1 MIKSKKG
8 DFMRADRLL
17 SILMLLQSK
26 GMLTAGELAKNLEV
40 TERTIY
46 RDVTALSTA
55 GIPVFT
61 TKGPGGGI
69 GLVEEY
75 RNNLIALKPDEV
87 RALFMLEVPPVL
99 EQLGMG
105 ETVRKAM
112 LKLSSTLPV
121 NKDEDRKDE
130 RTKIMLDPLDWSQN
144 TEAVPWLKTCQE
156 ALKENRM
163 LDIIYRSEFNTD
175 LEITAAPLGLVAKS
189 QRWYLVILR
198 GDHCRTLQVSQIRS
212 ARIRNQTFEFLQKF
226 DLEAYWKKWCNEQKE
241 SQPGFQIL
249 VRVTAS
255 LAKILLEHRPTT
267 LMTPPM
273 QDTSSWQELT
283 LDYESFEEARQM
295 VLSYG
300 GAIEVLQPIALR
312 RSVQDFAR
320 QILNIYEV

>member
-1 MIKSKKG
+1 
-8 DFMRADRLL
+8 MRADRLL
-17 SILMLLQSK
+17 SILRLLQSK
-26 GMLTAGELAKNLEV
+26 GMLTASEMAKHLEV

-75 RNNLIALKPDEV
+75 RNNLTALKPNEV
-87 RALFMLEVPPVL
+87 RALFMLEIPPVM

-105 ETVRKAM
+105 ETVRNAM

-121 NKDEDRKDE
+121 NKGEGKKDGW
-130 RTKIMLDPLDWSQN
+130 TKIMLDPLDWNQT

-156 ALKENRM
+156 ALQQNRM
-163 LDIIYRSEFNTD
+163 MEITYRSEFNTD
-175 LEITAAPLGLVAKS
+175 LEITAAPVGLVAKS

-198 GDHCRTLQVSQIRS
+198 GDHYRTLQVSRIHF
-212 ARIRNQTFEFLQKF
+212 ARICNQTFESPHEF
-226 DLEAYWKKWCNEQKE
+226 DLEVYWKKWCSERKGNHRGIQVR
-241 SQPGFQIL
+241 
-249 VRVTAS
+249 VRVTKT
-255 LAKILLEHRPTT
+255 LAKILVEHRPVT

-273 QDTSSWQELT
+273 QDTCPWQELI
-283 LDYESFEEARQM
+283 LDYESLEEARRM

-300 GAIEVLQPIALR
+300 GAIEVLEPIALR
-312 RSVQDFAR
+312 RSVEDFAR